1 VKFARDMIHKRST
14 SRLILGKQIIEP
26 NSQKCN
32 SQTKPLVKPA
42 RGFKS
47 SQTEGT
53 FQKTLPSIN
62 CTATMGGAL
71 LTEPSA
77 LAMSKYP
84 SLASSYKGITSMV
97 TSNELPKISPE
108 KKRPKCSPKTK
119 TAASNES
126 FICGTVKK
134 PWGTN
139 VVIEEKTRVLKRT
152 SSKDS
157 AICKHKAWLKEMQGK
172 REQAERERME
182 KERGKEERLKEFM
195 SKQAAKRA
203 VILDRAD
210 DSNRNESVSG
220 ASSKPVWAMTE
231 DAAQVATKEAESK
244 EEDELLSF
252 VENLDFDQYSH
263 DMELKILMDQVKERI
278 RTLQKEKNVDEARL
292 QAVMDSELAA
302 MRAESLG
309 CTVNMDDLNGSGPE
323 DGDDGGCN
331 SDDEIMSIADTVR
344 SESSTIGS
352 IHSQRSMQ
360 ALVARSKEKIGTTS
374 VSNSNSFPLETISET
389 PMMEAAMTPPVWIT
403 HTDDGGARIA
413 EAKSI
418 NKLPFMNRNPA
429 L

>member
-1 VKFARDMIHKRST
+1 
-14 SRLILGKQIIEP
+14 
-26 NSQKCN
+26 
-32 SQTKPLVKPA
+32 
-42 RGFKS
+42 
-47 SQTEGT
+47 
-53 FQKTLPSIN
+53 
-62 CTATMGGAL
+62 MGGAL

-84 SLASSYKGITSMV
+84 SLASSYKGIMV

-157 AICKHKAWLKEMQGK
+157 AICKHKAWLKEMQVT

-278 RTLQKEKNVDEARL
+278 RTLQKEKNMDESRL

-309 CTVNMDDLNGSGPE
+309 CTVSMDDLNGSGPE
-323 DGDDGGCN
+323 DGDGGRCN

-389 PMMEAAMTPPVWIT
+389 PIMEAAMTPPVWIT
-403 HTDDGGARIA
+403 HTDDDGARIA